1 MDVLIAHS
9 SARARQALAGSLSG
23 QDLTV
28 LEVSDGARALE
39 TLMQADPP
47 RLALV
52 EWDLPEIEGPELC
65 RLVRDFHLGRP
76 PYIILVTPPDPP
88 RDITSGL
95 EAGARDFIMTPV
107 AGAELRARV
116 ELGRRAVELP
126 WGRPAAPQ
134 VHDELACIDELTGL
148 CDRGTIL
155 QRLDQELERSRRDGA
170 VLGVGVLD
178 IDGLDRVNESH
189 GRVAGDAV
197 LTEVAERLRSILRPY
212 DGIGRLGGEEFL
224 IIMPRTGGHDVGE
237 VLGRLRSAMAAQP
250 FAAGGAELDVS
261 VSLGGAWGS
270 EESCDEILDQARRA
284 LDEAKDAGS
293 DTVVAGAK
301 VELQAMTSD
310 QWLSM
315 LEA

>member
-1 MDVLIAHS
+1 MDVLIAHG
-9 SARARQALAGSLSG
+9 SAQARQALARGLSD

-52 EWDLPEIEGPELC
+52 EWDLPELEGPELC

-76 PYIILVTPPDPP
+76 PYIILVTPSDPP

-95 EAGARDFIMTPV
+95 EAGASDFIMTPV
-107 AGAELRARV
+107 GGAELRARV
-116 ELGRRAVELP
+116 EFGRRVVELP
-126 WGRPAAPQ
+126 WGQPSAPQ
-134 VHDELACIDELTGL
+134 VREELRCIEALTGL

-155 QRLDQELERSRRDGA
+155 KRLDQELERSRRDGA

-178 IDGLDRVNESH
+178 IDGLDRVNEAH
-189 GRVAGDAV
+189 GRAAGDAV
-197 LTEVAERLRSILRPY
+197 LTEVAERLRAILRPY
-212 DGIGRLGGEEFL
+212 DGIGRLDGEEFL
-224 IIMPRTGGHDVGE
+224 ILMPRTGGHDVGQ
-237 VLGRLRSAMAAQP
+237 VLDRLRGAMAAEP
-250 FAAGGAELDVS
+250 FAAGGTELDVT

-270 EESCDEILDQARRA
+270 EESCEDILDQARRA

-293 DTVVAGAK
+293 DTVVAGARA
-301 VELQAMTSD
+301 ELQAMTSD